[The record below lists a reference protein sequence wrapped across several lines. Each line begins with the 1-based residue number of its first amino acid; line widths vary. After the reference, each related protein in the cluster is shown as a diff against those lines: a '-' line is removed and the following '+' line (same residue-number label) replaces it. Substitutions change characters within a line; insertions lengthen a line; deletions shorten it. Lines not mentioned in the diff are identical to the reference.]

1 MRPPPL
7 ASWLL
12 RLLSRADDRRFLLDD
27 LRDEFD
33 GIARTSGRRAA
44 NRWYWG
50 QALTSV
56 TPLLAARLP
65 EGPRLAMLGP
75 HLRQS
80 LRSVRSAPG
89 STILAVLTLA
99 LGIGGT
105 TAVFSVVDAVLLRP
119 LPYRAPDGLVSI
131 WQTKKGERFTVGLA
145 DFWEYTRRT
154 ESFEV
159 LAAHSDTTKS

>member
-27 LRDEFD
+27 LRDEFEA
-33 GIARTSGRRAA
+33 IAREAGARAA
-44 NRWYWG
+44 ARWYWR
-50 QALTSV
+50 QTATSCG
-56 TPLLAARLP
+56 PLIAARLP

-75 HLRQS
+75 HLRRS
-80 LRSVRSAPG
+80 LRSLRSTPG

-119 LPYRAPDGLVSI
+119 LPYRDP
-131 WQTKKGERFTVGLA
+131 
-145 DFWEYTRRT
+145 
-154 ESFEV
+154 
-159 LAAHSDTTKS
+159 